1 MTDTSNDD
9 VSIILPDS
17 DLRDEIERRAYFK
30 FCERG
35 CGAGRHVEDWL
46 NAEREVM
53 AERAVRTRDA
63 QSDNQNGPAETMR
76 ASRQALSVEPRKN
89 PASAGKTPQGLGTAQ
104 RS

>member
-9 VSIILPDS
+9 VSPILPDS

-35 CGAGRHVEDWL
+35 CGAGRDVEDWL
-46 NAEREVM
+46 NAEREVV
-53 AERAVRTRDA
+53 AERALPTRDA
-63 QSDNQNGPAETMR
+63 QSHKQNGPAKTLR

-89 PASAGKTPQGLGTAQ
+89 PASGGKIPQGLGTAQ